1 MLYHHTKG
9 ENLHISLA
17 LRARENMNFPPSGDD
32 ITHIRRN
39 KQISSIYFMLI
50 DEILIFI
57 SEIESVSVTDI
68 THSVTDIGLS
78 DYFHCLPSYFCTS
91 CLPLLVTAGTRQQ
104 SS

>member
-1 MLYHHTKG
+1 MFFIKHDTQQSVSN
-9 ENLHISLA
+9 ES
-17 LRARENMNFPPSGDD
+17 S
-32 ITHIRRN
+32 TN
-39 KQISSIYFMLI
+39 KIFYFMLI

-78 DYFHCLPSYFCTS
+78 DYFYCLPSYFCTS